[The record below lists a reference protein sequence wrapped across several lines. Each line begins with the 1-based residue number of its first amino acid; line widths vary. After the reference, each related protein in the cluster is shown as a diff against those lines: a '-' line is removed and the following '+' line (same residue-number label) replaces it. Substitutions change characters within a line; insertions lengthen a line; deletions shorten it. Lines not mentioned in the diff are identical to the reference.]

1 MQKPAVSKSGNRT
14 VEELISHKYLK
25 HFKLRESHK
34 FYKNRK
40 YHKYRKNRYWFRG
53 LHYLKSLL
61 IASCFL
67 GSFENTGGDV
77 TVKA

>member
-25 HFKLRESHK
+25 HFKLRKSHK

-40 YHKYRKNRYWFRG
+40 YHKYRKNRYWFPRPI
-53 LHYLKSLL
+53 LFKVTT
-61 IASCFL
+61 ACFL
-67 GSFENTGGDV
+67 FSGEFRDRPEM
-77 TVKA
+77 